1 MNYKKFLNIFIL
13 ATVFA
18 ITMISCTKEEI
29 IVAPALGIINLEFGA
44 GHSSDKTIKQ
54 GGNIHIG
61 AGIFAD
67 EKIKNILVEIYLKD
81 SVKGDWKLKELFT
94 EGYQGAKEVNFHKHV
109 DISYDA
115 KATDYIFS
123 ITVEDE
129 KGKKKTREDVLKV
142 MPYDILLK
150 DITYGTAS
158 NNDKIAIIGED
169 LNIQGL
175 IKSRESIK
183 NVVVSVSEFIEGEGW
198 KYHIEKEFNYSD
210 KNIKEI
216 NLNEKLMITN
226 ALKSNKTYDLD
237 IIVQDKNKERV
248 IKSYALTVK

>member
-1 MNYKKFLNIFIL
+1 MNYKKYLSILIL
-13 ATVFA
+13 A
-18 ITMISCTKEEI
+18 ITLGACTKEEI
-29 IVAPALGIINLEFGA
+29 IIAPALGIINLEFGS
-44 GHSSDKTIKQ
+44 GHSTDKTIKQ

-115 KATDYIFS
+115 KVTDYVFS

-142 MPYDILLK
+142 TPYSILVK
-150 DITYGTAS
+150 DVKYGTAS
-158 NNDKIAIIGED
+158 ENDKIAIIGKD
-169 LNIQGL
+169 LNVKAL
-175 IKSRESIK
+175 IKSKDAIK
-183 NVVVSVSEFIEGEGW
+183 NIQLLIPEFVEGEGW
-198 KYHIEKEFNYSD
+198 KYHIEKELDYTD
-210 KNIKEI
+210 KDIKEI
-216 NLNEKLMITN
+216 PLNQKLTITDK
-226 ALKSNKTYDLD
+226 LKSNKTYDLD
-237 IIVQDKNKERV
+237 ILVQDKNKERV
-248 IKSYALTVK
+248 VKSYALTVK